1 MNTENFKNVL
11 KDLRIEKGVKQK
23 ELAERCDVS
32 PQCISQLEL
41 GTRSPTGSTLIALAE
56 YFNCSVDYLLGR
68 SDDYAGSKSEPN
80 FFKSELSKTEKELLS
95 AFRALPNDLKAHLV
109 DYAKKLTDLYKAQK
123 R

>member
-1 MNTENFKNVL
+1 M
-11 KDLRIEKGVKQK
+11 
-23 ELAERCDVS
+23 S
-32 PQCISQLEL
+32 PQFISQLEL